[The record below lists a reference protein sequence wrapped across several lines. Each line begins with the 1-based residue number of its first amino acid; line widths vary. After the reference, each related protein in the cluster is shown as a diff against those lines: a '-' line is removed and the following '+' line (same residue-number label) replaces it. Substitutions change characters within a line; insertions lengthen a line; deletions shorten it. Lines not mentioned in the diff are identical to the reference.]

1 MNFRNDKPDNL
12 QVFKSA
18 LRNRNIERLY
28 FFHGEETFLLT
39 HYVEQI
45 KKYLLDE
52 LTESFNFHKLN
63 SENFNV
69 HAFAE
74 AVENIPMMSEHSL
87 VLVDDID
94 IFKLADADRQKI
106 MEVLSDIPEY
116 CTVIFTYITVAWNP
130 DKRIRKLYDCI
141 ESNGMIVEFYKQ
153 SQRDLIS
160 WITRHFAA
168 KEKKIPQELCAYLI
182 SITDGTMTSLAGE
195 ISKIAAYSGADVITK
210 SDIDAVTEP
219 VLDAIVFDM
228 TDLLAQNQYG
238 AALDKLQ
245 VLLKMQEDPISILNA
260 ISTHFRRIGVARIL
274 LDSGKNHME
283 FLRLYSNLRE
293 HYAKRMMN
301 TARNFS
307 CKFCAAAAQLI
318 LQTDIQ
324 LKTSFD
330 NAPRLL
336 EMLLLQLA
344 QEAKNA

>member
-45 KKYLLDE
+45 KKHLLDE

-106 MEVLSDIPEY
+106 IEVLSDIPEY

-245 VLLKMQEDPISILNA
+245 ILLKMQEDPISILNA
-260 ISTHFRRIGVARIL
+260 ISTHFRRIGVARTL
-274 LDSGKNHME
+274 LDSGKNHTE

-307 CKFCAAAAQLI
+307 CKFCAAAAELI

-344 QEAKNA
+344 QEARNA